1 MEIDP
6 VQEFHRAAEEGDIE
20 FIKASLKSGV
30 NIEAPDH
37 DNNTALHI
45 AAANDHENV
54 VSFLLVMEANREA
67 TNNLGWTPLMQAAR
81 HGHMQVV
88 HCLIN
93 AGAMVDAY
101 NRLGMS
107 ALMLASVSGHMG
119 TIRTLIEAGAKYDP
133 DITNTSS
140 QITPLMIAAQ
150 HGNNAVVRLYLDKGV
165 SANKAIPKIGITP
178 LMFSAAGGNVSTAQ
192 LLLKRGADPNAT
204 SASDLTAVD
213 VASACNRPDIANCL
227 EKVTTRLKKKGAG
240 YDLMEAVRNGDLKSV
255 QEILIGDP
263 GQSQITT
270 SDGAT
275 PLMVAAMFGHCQIAK
290 MLLQYGAPIDAQDQK
305 NGWTALMQ
313 AIYHRQT
320 DMAKLLIK
328 CGANTNKV
336 AHRGYMAYDFASETL
351 DIDIMSILVEAQA
364 NINVVLR
371 RILVPQV
378 GWSQQRGSSQEV
390 ASMSKHGLKHWW
402 NRVSNRFNKVKGV
415 KVHRSTSEDDSL
427 ADICPF
433 PPMVPIHY
441 DPILPQEFRLPPI
454 MDFEGGSIY
463 VTETMKNM
471 VPPLISPT
479 GGKPGFVSKVMP
491 PGRRIV
497 PGGPVEPPH
506 HATNS
511 HLLKS
516 SMGSGGR
523 LSPGSSLS
531 GPSPQSSGEAR
542 GLGHILKNGGRRG
555 LDKKKVGGGSS
566 TGESNLLGSSLDSGG
581 SGGSSLKT
589 VTSSKSSKSSKS
601 SHSTATL
608 TPQIGEEQNETSS
621 SSHHLTLSLGSG
633 QLSEVLQ
640 KLALN
645 QYLDLFIDQEV
656 DLDVFLELSD
666 EDLEDLGISTA
677 PAREKILKAI
687 ASLKAKVNQ

>member
-1 MEIDP
+1 MEVDP
-6 VQEFHRAAEEGDIE
+6 VQELHRAAEEGDIE

-45 AAANDHENV
+45 AAANDHENAV
-54 VSFLLVMEANREA
+54 AFLLTAGANRES

-88 HCLIN
+88 SRLIN
-93 AGAMVDAY
+93 AGALVDAY

-133 DITNTSS
+133 EITNASS

-192 LLLKRGADPNAT
+192 LLLDRGADANAT
-204 SASDLTAVD
+204 SACDLTALD
-213 VASACNRPDIANCL
+213 VASASNRPDIVNCL
-227 EKVTTRLKKKGAG
+227 EKVTTRQKKKGAG
-240 YDLMEAVRNGDLKSV
+240 YDLMEAVRNGDLKSA
-255 QEILIGDP
+255 QEILIADP
-263 GQSQITT
+263 GQSQITA

-275 PLMVAAMFGHCQIAK
+275 PLMIAAMFGHYQIAK
-290 MLLQYGAPIDAQDQK
+290 LLLQYGAPIDAQDQK

-313 AIYHRQT
+313 AIYHRHT
-320 DMAKLLIK
+320 ELAKLLIK
-328 CGANTNKV
+328 CGADTNKV
-336 AHRGYMAYDFASETL
+336 AHRGYTAYDFASETL
-351 DIDIMSILVEAQA
+351 DIDIMSIFVEAQMSSQQ
-364 NINVVLR
+364 LSSPSPT
-371 RILVPQV
+371 PQV
-378 GWSQQRGSSQEV
+378 GWSQQRGSSQEI
-390 ASMSKHGLKHWW
+390 ASLSSKHGLKHWW

-427 ADICPF
+427 GDISLL

-441 DPILPQEFRLPPI
+441 DPILPQELKLPPI
-454 MDFEGGSIY
+454 MDFEDGSIY

-479 GGKPGFVSKVMP
+479 GGKPGFVSKAMP
-491 PGRRIV
+491 PGRKIV
-497 PGGPVEPPH
+497 PGGPLELPH

-511 HLLKS
+511 HLLKTS
-516 SMGSGGR
+516 LGSGGR

-542 GLGHILKNGGRRG
+542 GLGHILKGGGRRG
-555 LDKKKVGGGSS
+555 LDKKKVGGSS
-566 TGESNLLGSSLDSGG
+566 SGESNLLGSSLDSGG

-608 TPQIGEEQNETSS
+608 TPQTGEEQHVTNSS
-621 SSHHLTLSLGSG
+621 AHHLTLSLGSG

-645 QYLDLFIDQEV
+645 QYLNLFIEQEV

-666 EDLEDLGISTA
+666 EDLQDLGISTA
-677 PAREKILKAI
+677 KAREKILKAI
-687 ASLKAKVNQ
+687 ASLKAKVNS